1 MVSRGVTIK
10 ITGRLVDAMAGLDE
24 QSGRLVELYLRGLSM
39 AEIAAAFGEPEEAV
53 RESVLA
59 VVLRMRERLA
69 A

>member
-1 MVSRGVTIK
+1 
-10 ITGRLVDAMAGLDE
+10 
-24 QSGRLVELYLRGLSM
+24 LVELYLRGLSM
-39 AEIAAAFGEPEEAV
+39 AEIAAALEEPEEAA